1 MLSLSIVHQTG
12 ARAVLLWLRKAPS
25 SGFTGRLGALLSSA
39 CVVRPRWTKR
49 ATAGESARV
58 RKFIQIVLVM
68 LLLGAGGEGWYLYR
82 KGFSK
87 SWRELVGEELRSRG
101 VELTFSKL
109 TVDPFR
115 GLVAKDVSI
124 FDSPAHRR
132 VLAKVN
138 EMVIEGNYA
147 NAVRGTSFV
156 DAITLVD
163 ASLEL
168 PLDSMHPTGPSV
180 KIERLNARVL
190 LPPDEVMVSRLDA
203 EVFGIHVQATGQLA
217 HLSALFQ
224 KARPAREKPAAAL
237 VRLVEEL
244 RGLVY
249 EGTPPKLDVR
259 FSGDAADA
267 DSIVLDVELSGAK
280 IRRGNYRLGALAITA
295 NWQHGALV
303 LPRFELSDSVGRLQL
318 FASYESANGAVEM
331 RLRSGMDLPALGRA
345 FHVLDLGDMVLQSV
359 PQLDFTLR
367 GRLPTEAKAGS
378 ISAQPSWP
386 FLESQLIGHL
396 RLEAFTYEKIAFDN
410 ASADVAWEGNRWT
423 VRDFIIRHR
432 GGGELR
438 GSVQQDYDAL
448 GKGDFRF
455 GLTSTMNPEALM
467 PMLRQKN
474 PALAERLSTFKFH
487 DAPKLTIS
495 ARGPSPLDAAASGEV
510 NIGRVSFRGVEARSG
525 HGNLRYNNRVL
536 HIDDFMVQRA
546 EGSGSGSIAFDFN
559 RETVTVKQV
568 RATLTPQEAILW
580 IDPDLLSDLRP
591 YRFLRKPPAVIVD
604 GTIDTRHG
612 GPQTRLSMT
621 LDGGAMDYTFC
632 GKELHFNN
640 VTARLL
646 FAEERL
652 KLSDVRAELFGGTI
666 KGEADI
672 STRKGKPGHV
682 ASLRFS
688 DVDFSSLTKLYFDY
702 DDSKGKLNGTY
713 NFNGRGDD
721 GRLMR
726 GEGDLTITD
735 GNVFAI
741 PFLGPFSDILSKII
755 PGLGYNRAHRA
766 SSSFA
771 IAEGIITTKD
781 FLIEGKGFS
790 MIGDGRIW
798 FLDDRM
804 DFDMR
809 INAQG
814 IPGLLLF
821 PVSKLLEYRTDS
833 KFSKPDWRPKV
844 IPKLLPTGR

>member
-1 MLSLSIVHQTG
+1 M
-12 ARAVLLWLRKAPS
+12 
-25 SGFTGRLGALLSSA
+25 
-39 CVVRPRWTKR
+39 
-49 ATAGESARV
+49 
-58 RKFIQIVLVM
+58 RKFIQIVLLL
-68 LLLGAGGEGWYLYR
+68 LLLGVGGGGWYLYR
-82 KGFSK
+82 KGFTK
-87 SWRELVGEELRSRG
+87 PWRELVGEELRSRG
-101 VELTFSKL
+101 IELTFSKL

-115 GLVAKDVSI
+115 GLVAKEVRI
-124 FDSPAHRR
+124 FDSPAQRR
-132 VLAKVN
+132 VVAKVN

-168 PLDSMHPTGPSV
+168 PLDPLRPTGPSV
-180 KIERLNARVL
+180 KIEKLNARVL

-203 EVFGIHVQATGQLA
+203 EVFGIRVQATGQLS
-217 HLSALFQ
+217 HLSAMFQ
-224 KARPAREKPAAAL
+224 KQKPQRGKPAAAV

-244 RGLVY
+244 RGLSY
-249 EGTPPKLDVR
+249 EGAPPRLDVR
-259 FSGDAADA
+259 FSGDAAEP
-267 DSIVLDVELSGAK
+267 DSIVVEVELSGEK
-280 IRRGNYRLGALAITA
+280 IRLGRYRLAALAIAA

-303 LPRFELSDSVGRLQL
+303 VPHFELRDAVGRLQL
-318 FASYESANGAVEM
+318 FASYESGNGAVEI
-331 RLRSGMDLPALGRA
+331 RVHSAMDLPALGRA
-345 FHVLDLGDMVLQSV
+345 FRVLDLGDMALQSV

-367 GRLPTEAKAGS
+367 GRLPTDGKTDGIAATT
-378 ISAQPSWP
+378 AWP
-386 FLESQLIGHL
+386 FLESQLIGHI
-396 RLEAFTYEKIAFDN
+396 RLGAFTYDKIAFDN
-410 ASADVAWEGNRWT
+410 ASADVAWEGKRWT

-432 GGGELR
+432 DGGELR
-438 GSVQQDYDAL
+438 GSVQQDYDAV
-448 GKGDFRF
+448 GKGDFRL
-455 GLTSTMNPEALM
+455 GLTSTINPVALL
-467 PMLRQKN
+467 PMLRQEN

-487 DAPKLTIS
+487 DAPKLTMS

-510 NIGRVSFRGVEARSG
+510 SIGRVSFRGVEARSG

-536 HIDDFMVQRA
+536 HIDDFLVQRA
-546 EGSGSGSIAFDFN
+546 EGLGTGSLAFDFS
-559 RETVTVKQV
+559 RETVTVKHV

-580 IDPDLLSDLRP
+580 IDPDLLADLRP
-591 YRFLRKPPAVIVD
+591 YRFIRKPPAVMVD
-604 GTIDTRHG
+604 GVIDARRG
-612 GPQTRLSMT
+612 GAQTRLSMT

-632 GKELHFNN
+632 GKELHLNN

-672 STRKGKPGHV
+672 SLRKAKPGHV
-682 ASLRFS
+682 ASLRFM

-702 DDSKGKLNGTY
+702 DDSKGRLNGMY
-713 NFNGRGDD
+713 SFNGRGDD

-755 PGLGYNRAHRA
+755 PGLGYNRATKA

-781 FLIEGKGFS
+781 FLVEGKGFS

-798 FLDDRM
+798 FLDDKM

-821 PVSKLLEYRTDS
+821 PVSKLFEYRTDS
-833 KFSKPDWRPKV
+833 KFSKPEWRPKV